1 MRKDDAARIQE
12 GVRQLTRRMRSGRA
26 NARLGMSAMGILTT
40 LSRLGAMPA
49 SRLAEEEKL
58 QPQSLTR
65 LIAAL
70 EKQKLILRKSDPDD
84 RRKLVLAITDAGRNA
99 LREDLRERRK
109 WLDRALQSLT
119 PKEREILLAAAPV
132 MIKLGHWSEQGTE
145 ES

>member
-1 MRKDDAARIQE
+1 MRKDDAGRIQE

-26 NARLGMSAMGILTT
+26 NARLGLSALGILAT

-49 SRLAEEEKL
+49 VRLAEQEKL

-70 EKQKLILRKSDPDD
+70 EKQKLIQRKPDAQD
-84 RRKLVLAITDAGRNA
+84 KRRIVLAITDSGRDA

-109 WLDRALQSLT
+109 WLDRALNSLT
-119 PKEREILLAAAPV
+119 EAERDALLAAAPV
-132 MIKLGHWSEQGTE
+132 MIKLARWSDDPMEDP
-145 ES
+145 